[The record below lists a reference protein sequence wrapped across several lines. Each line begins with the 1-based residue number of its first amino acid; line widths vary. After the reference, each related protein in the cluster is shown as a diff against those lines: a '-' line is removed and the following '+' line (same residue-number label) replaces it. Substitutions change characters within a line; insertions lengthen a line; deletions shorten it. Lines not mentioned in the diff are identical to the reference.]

1 MSVKAYSVKVNG
13 IVQGVGFRPH
23 VYRLAVE
30 YNLKGWIINSSTG
43 VILEVEG
50 KEEDLR
56 EFMRRLQNEPPPRAV
71 IRSCEMQEIPLHG
84 FTSFTIKPSD
94 DNGNTTAMISPDIA
108 MCLECKK
115 ETSDIKD
122 RRYGY
127 PFTNCTNCGPR
138 FTIIKALPYDRAM
151 TTMAPFTMCPDCQA
165 EFDDPR
171 NRRFH
176 AQPNACP
183 VCGPRITLVD
193 AHGVPV
199 NREIRDL
206 LKSGCIVAVKG
217 LGGFHLAAN
226 ALDAAA
232 VMRLRRRKRRD
243 AKPFAV
249 MIRDLATAHRHCII
263 NAGEEDLLAS
273 PAAPIVVLRRRED
286 SSLSAEAIH
295 PGLKTLGVML
305 PYTPLHY
312 MLFDDELRVL
322 VMTSAN
328 ISDEPL
334 ITVNEEAMEKLE
346 PVADFFLLHNRDIY
360 NPCDD
365 SVVQLTRAGTV
376 HFMRRA
382 RGYVPE
388 GINLGRQVLPVLAL
402 GGELKNTFCLTRGNE
417 AFLSQHW
424 GDLNHYQNYVSFL
437 QGIER
442 FKASLEVEP
451 QVLAHDLHPDY
462 QTSRWAKE
470 QKDICRVEVQH
481 HHAHMASVMAENGLQ
496 GEVLGLI
503 CDGSGWGT
511 DGTVWGGEIL
521 RGDFLRFERVAHL
534 RSLPLPGGDL
544 SARRPYRMAL
554 VYLLLALGEPGL
566 EWADRLLPDLK
577 QGEKELLLQRVSSN
591 REPRT
596 SSCGRLFDAV
606 AAVLGICGINRYE
619 GQAAAELEACADT
632 HEKGSYGFG
641 VEKQGDRW
649 VMDVMPMWSELIADI
664 KGACRPESMA
674 MKFHLTLVRMFA
686 ETLLKLRDETGLNRV
701 VLSGGVFHNQILL
714 DNMLE
719 QLADRGFMVYHHRKV
734 PPGDGGL
741 SLGQA
746 VIASEVEG

>member
-1 MSVKAYSVKVNG
+1 MPA
-13 IVQGVGFRPH
+13 
-23 VYRLAVE
+23 
-30 YNLKGWIINSSTG
+30 
-43 VILEVEG
+43 
-50 KEEDLR
+50 
-56 EFMRRLQNEPPPRAV
+56 
-71 IRSCEMQEIPLHG
+71 
-84 FTSFTIKPSD
+84 
-94 DNGNTTAMISPDIA
+94 
-108 MCLECKK
+108 
-115 ETSDIKD
+115 
-122 RRYGY
+122 
-127 PFTNCTNCGPR
+127 
-138 FTIIKALPYDRAM
+138 
-151 TTMAPFTMCPDCQA
+151 
-165 EFDDPR
+165 
-171 NRRFH
+171 
-176 AQPNACP
+176 
-183 VCGPRITLVD
+183 
-193 AHGVPV
+193 
-199 NREIRDL
+199 
-206 LKSGCIVAVKG
+206 
-217 LGGFHLAAN
+217 
-226 ALDAAA
+226 
-232 VMRLRRRKRRD
+232 
-243 AKPFAV
+243 FAV
-249 MIRDLATAHRHCII
+249 MVRDLATAHRHCII
-263 NAGEEDLLAS
+263 NAGEEDLLSS

-286 SSLSAEAIH
+286 SPLSAEAIH

-534 RSLPLPGGDL
+534 RSPALPGRL
-544 SARRPYRMAL
+544 ISPSALPHGPGH
-554 VYLLLALGEPGL
+554 LLLALGEPGL
-566 EWADRLLPDLK
+566 EWADRLPPDLK
-577 QGEKELLLQRVSSN
+577 QGKK
-591 REPRT
+591 
-596 SSCGRLFDAV
+596 SC
-606 AAVLGICGINRYE
+606 C
-619 GQAAAELEACADT
+619 C
-632 HEKGSYGFG
+632 
-641 VEKQGDRW
+641 
-649 VMDVMPMWSELIADI
+649 
-664 KGACRPESMA
+664 
-674 MKFHLTLVRMFA
+674 
-686 ETLLKLRDETGLNRV
+686 
-701 VLSGGVFHNQILL
+701 SG
-714 DNMLE
+714 
-719 QLADRGFMVYHHRKV
+719 
-734 PPGDGGL
+734 
-741 SLGQA
+741 
-746 VIASEVEG
+746 

>member
-1 MSVKAYSVKVNG
+1 MSVKAYSVKLNG

-30 YNLKGWIINSSTG
+30 YNLKGWVINSSAG

-50 KEEDLR
+50 EEEDLH
-56 EFMRRLQNEPPPRAV
+56 EFLRRLQNEPPPRAV
-71 IRSCEMQEIPLHG
+71 IRSCEMREIPVHG
-84 FTSFTIKPSD
+84 FTGFTIRPSD
-94 DNGNTTAMISPDIA
+94 DAGKTTAMISPDIA
-108 MCLECKK
+108 VCQECKK
-115 ETSDIKD
+115 ETDDPND
-122 RRYGY
+122 RRYRY

-138 FTIIKALPYDRAM
+138 FTIIKGLPYDRAM
-151 TTMAPFTMCPDCQA
+151 TTMAKFTMCPDCQA
-165 EFDDPR
+165 EFDDPG

-193 AHGVPV
+193 SHGVPV
-199 NREIRDL
+199 NREVRDL
-206 LKSGCIVAVKG
+206 LKSGYIVAVKG
-217 LGGFHLAAN
+217 LGGFHLAVN
-226 ALDAAA
+226 ALDAEA
-232 VMRLRRRKRRD
+232 VMRLRQRKRRD

-249 MIRDLATAHRHCII
+249 MVRDLATAHQHCII
-263 NAGEEDLLAS
+263 SAGEEELLTS
-273 PAAPIVVLRRRED
+273 PAAPIVILQRRED
-286 SSLSAEAIH
+286 SPLPAEAIH

-312 MLFDDELRVL
+312 LLFDDELRVL
-322 VMTSAN
+322 IMTSAN

-334 ITVNEEAMEKLE
+334 ITVNEEALDKLGA
-346 PVADFFLLHNRDIY
+346 VADFFLLHNRDIY

-365 SVVQLTRAGTV
+365 SVVQLTKGRTI

-388 GINLGRQVLPVLAL
+388 GIPLGRPVLPVLAL
-402 GGELKNTFCLTRGNE
+402 GGEMKNTFCITRGND

-424 GDLNHYQNYVSFL
+424 GDLNHYQNYVNFL

-451 QVLAHDLHPDY
+451 EALAHDLHPDY
-462 QTSRWAKE
+462 QTTRWAKE
-470 QKDICRVEVQH
+470 QKDIRRVEVQH
-481 HHAHMASVMAENGLQ
+481 HHAHMASVMAENDLQ

-534 RSLPLPGGDL
+534 RTLPLPGGDL
-544 SARRPYRMAL
+544 AARRPYRMAL

-566 EWADRLLPDLK
+566 EWADRLLTDLK
-577 QGEKELLLQRVSSN
+577 PGEKELMLQRLRSGS
-591 REPRT
+591 EPLT

-619 GQAAAELEACADT
+619 GQAAVELEACADPG
-632 HEKGSYGFG
+632 EKGSYGFAL
-641 VEKQGDRW
+641 EKQGDRW

-664 KGACRPESMA
+664 KSALRPESMA
-674 MKFHLTLVRMFA
+674 MKFHLTLVRMFEA
-686 ETLLKLRDETGLNRV
+686 TLLKLRDETGLNRV

-719 QLADRGFMVYHHRKV
+719 RLTNRGFMVYHHQKV

-746 VIASEVEG
+746 VIASEVGG